1 MSNYHTHS
9 IEDYQFTHG
18 HHRIVSSGK
27 YIALHPHFLGRPL
40 THEEMDFNLLYA
52 EQTLAGFRIFG
63 SNADLTLSDDDL
75 GKSLVFHKIAS
86 NDDDFARYTAAG
98 YTEGQYIWIPDC
110 CGGTPIDCS
119 TFQVSSVTATDTGG
133 YSCGD
138 FVVDSITA
146 TDSGGADDCISF
158 VVDNI
163 VATDSEGDTSVPR
176 TTATSTLTPTAT
188 AEMTP
193 TPTATAT
200 ATPTPT
206 VTVDPLEG
214 YYTYYMTT
222 PIETLPYPNN
232 QSAQDLYCAPG
243 ETITTVVKHISNNVL
258 NMGNAAFFNPDGT
271 PYTLLN
277 TDPGVQ
283 YHVLIFR
290 ADQFAD
296 RNYDIGSNTTELDL
310 RRSGGQY
317 GGHLMLQTDTVPGPG
332 GYLGNVTGAV
342 PIAAAQGWWNED
354 CPVIPVTPTP
364 TVTAEPTATPV
375 APTPTPTVE
384 SAGADTFNWVVSTDV
399 DSLNRVNYIE
409 ENFDNDQYG
418 VWASNEELQLKHY
431 QFPGIS
437 FNYFPVA
444 AGQSYYIKLE
454 GNNPNGRFTI
464 SSVTG
469 RNALNSVYLF
479 NDDPAVIYTIDSV
492 WNKATDSTRPD
503 VAFLNNNNEAVDNQC
518 AYDNEGLVKIYNKL
532 DTNNG
537 TDSTICSSNGY
548 LNPENY
554 IKIDVPT
561 NASPGE
567 EFTIGWGGLEYWPNW
582 AQGQTGI
589 TDTESVGVTQITP
602 GQSTGS
608 IQFRVVENPTEPT
621 VTPTPLPSD
630 NKLPINLVRSIG
642 TLGNVADSTYS
653 DTQAFLI
660 EKNYDPT
667 SWSGV
672 NERTS
677 GNPYDPQTGDILY
690 DEFLDYEL
698 NPLPNGTFAF
708 VKAVPLGTN
717 EWFWI
722 TTDSNGIMTVTQL

>member
-119 TFQVSSVTATDTGG
+119 TFQVSSITATDTGG

-163 VATDSEGDTSVPR
+163 VATDSEGGTSVPNP
-176 TTATSTLTPTAT
+176 TPVPPTPTATEVPATPTATATEVPATPTAT

-193 TPTATAT
+193 TPTATNAFS
-200 ATPTPT
+200 APTPT
-206 VTVDPLEG
+206 AT
-214 YYTYYMTT
+214 
-222 PIETLPYPNN
+222 
-232 QSAQDLYCAPG
+232 
-243 ETITTVVKHISNNVL
+243 
-258 NMGNAAFFNPDGT
+258 NAF
-271 PYTLLN
+271 
-277 TDPGVQ
+277 
-283 YHVLIFR
+283 
-290 ADQFAD
+290 
-296 RNYDIGSNTTELDL
+296 S
-310 RRSGGQY
+310 
-317 GGHLMLQTDTVPGPG
+317 
-332 GYLGNVTGAV
+332 
-342 PIAAAQGWWNED
+342 
-354 CPVIPVTPTP
+354 
-364 TVTAEPTATPV
+364 

-384 SAGADTFNWVVSTDV
+384 STVADTFNWVVSTDV

-431 QFPGIS
+431 QYPGIS
-437 FNYFPVA
+437 FNYFPVE

-454 GNNPNGRFTI
+454 TNNPNGRFTI

-479 NDDPAVIYTIDSV
+479 NDDPIVIHTIDSV

-567 EFTIGWGGLEYWPNW
+567 EFTIGWGGLQYWPNW
-582 AQGQTGI
+582 AQGQTDI
-589 TDTESVGVTQITP
+589 TDTESVGATQITP

-677 GNPYDPQTGDILY
+677 GNPYAPQTGDILY
-690 DEFLDYEL
+690 DDFSGDAL

-708 VKAVPLGTN
+708 VKAVPLGID

>member
-119 TFQVSSVTATDTGG
+119 TFQVSSITATDTGG

-146 TDSGGADDCISF
+146 TDSEGSDDCISF
-158 VVDNI
+158 IVDSI
-163 VATDSEGDTSVPR
+163 VATDSEGGTSVPR
-176 TTATSTLTPTAT
+176 ATATN
-188 AEMTP
+188 
-193 TPTATAT
+193 T

-206 VTVDPLEG
+206 PTVEPTSTPIATVTPTPTTTTDPLEG

-222 PIETLPYPNN
+222 PIEKLPYPNN

-243 ETITTVVKHISNNVL
+243 ETITTVVKHISSNVL

-271 PYTLLN
+271 PYTLPN
-277 TDPGVQ
+277 TNTGITF
-283 YHVLIFR
+283 HVLIFR
-290 ADQFAD
+290 ADKYAD
-296 RNYDIGSNTTELDL
+296 RGYDIGSNTTELDL

-342 PIAAAQGWWNED
+342 PLAAAQGWWNED
-354 CPVIPVTPTP
+354 CPAVPVTPTP
-364 TVTAEPTATPV
+364 TPTAIVEVT
-375 APTPTPTVE
+375 PTPTPTVE
-384 SAGADTFNWVVSTDV
+384 SAGSDTFNWVVSTDA
-399 DSLNRVNYIE
+399 DSLNRIDYIE
-409 ENFDNDQYG
+409 ENLDNDQYG

-431 QFPGIS
+431 ELPGIS
-437 FNYFPVA
+437 FNYFPVE

-454 GNNPNGRFTI
+454 KSNPNGRFTI

-479 NDDPAVIYTIDSV
+479 NDDPVVIHTIDSV

-503 VAFLNNNNEAVDNQC
+503 VAFLNNNNQAVDNQC
-518 AYDNEGLVKIYNKL
+518 AYDSEGLVKIYNKL

-537 TDSTICSSNGY
+537 TSSTVCSSNGY
-548 LNPENY
+548 LNSANY

-561 NASPGE
+561 SASPGE
-567 EFTIGWGGLEYWPNW
+567 EFTIGWGGLQYWPNW
-582 AQGQTGI
+582 AQGETSI
-589 TDTESVGVTQITP
+589 TDTEGVDVTQIIP
-602 GQSTGS
+602 GQAIGS

-630 NKLPINLVRSIG
+630 NKLSITLTKSIG

-677 GNPYDPQTGDILY
+677 GNPYAPQTGDILY
-690 DEFLDYEL
+690 DDFSGDAL

-708 VKAVPLGTN
+708 VKAVPLGID